1 MQDDNKIEVEAT
13 ITNDKD
19 KYERDTKKIKK
30 DTKEKESNKKKY
42 DKKSGTFFIHNVN
55 VVITNCR

>member
-13 ITNDKD
+13 NANDKD
-19 KYERDTKKIKK
+19 KYEKDTKKIKK

-42 DKKSGTFFIHNVN
+42 DKKSGNFYIHL
-55 VVITNCR
+55 IYML